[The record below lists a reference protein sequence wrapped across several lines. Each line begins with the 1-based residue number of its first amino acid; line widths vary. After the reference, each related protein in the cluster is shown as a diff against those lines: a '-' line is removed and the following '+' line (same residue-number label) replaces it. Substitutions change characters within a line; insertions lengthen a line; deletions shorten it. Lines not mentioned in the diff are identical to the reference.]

1 MLGLVSGAYTPQVQ
15 EAITRLGSR
24 LPFGEARD
32 ELALLWGVKIS
43 SGGVRHITLRHGQIA
58 DELIEQEVARLE
70 KEVPSPTAKPKQL
83 AMSADGAM
91 VQLTNGDWREVKTVA
106 FGEFESRWDAKSKQ
120 VVTTTENI
128 SYFSRVASA
137 EAFATSALYEWQRR
151 GGENAERVVAVNDG
165 AAWIQAFIDYH
176 APQAIRVIDFAHAQA
191 YLAIIG
197 KAIYGAETEQFKRW
211 YARLSRQLG
220 QKPPQRTLSEL
231 RLLQQQQQTHPEA
244 ETIEQAIRYLER
256 RETMIDYPHF
266 RQMQVPIGSGIV
278 ESGHKVVMQRRMK
291 QAGMRWAE
299 SNLNPMLALRLA
311 LCNKVWTT
319 SWQAIHTHA
328 LQRKRQQ
335 RLSKTSPVVQPNS
348 TAIVSEADCQRLTQL
363 AKKIERLSQ
372 KRQPWQDHRWIFPHR
387 QTFIHKN

>member
-1 MLGLVSGAYTPQVQ
+1 MSGAYTPQVQ

-70 KEVPSPTAKPKQL
+70 KEAPSPTAQPKQL

-106 FGEFESRWDAKSKQ
+106 FGEFESHWDAKSKQ
-120 VVTTTENI
+120 VVTTTEHI
-128 SYFSRVASA
+128 SYFSRVATA
-137 EAFATSALYEWQRR
+137 ETFTNAALYEWQQR
-151 GGENAERVVAVNDG
+151 GGENAQRVVAVNDG
-165 AAWIQAFIDYH
+165 ALWIQAFIDYH
-176 APQAIRVIDFAHAQA
+176 CPQAIRVIDFAHAQA

-197 KAIYGAETEQFKRW
+197 KAIYGAETEQFRRW

-220 QKPPQRTLSEL
+220 RKPPQRTLSEL
-231 RLLQQQQQTHPEA
+231 RLLQQQHQTHPEA

-256 RETMIDYPHF
+256 REPMIDYPHF
-266 RQMQVPIGSGIV
+266 RQMQIPIGSGIV

-299 SNLNPMLALRLA
+299 ANLNPMLALRLA

-319 SWQAIHTHA
+319 SWQAIHTQARHK
-328 LQRKRQQ
+328 KRQQ

-363 AKKIERLSQ
+363 AKKIECLSQ
-372 KRQPWQDHRWIFPHR
+372 KRQPWQNHKWIFPHR
-387 QTFIHKN
+387 QRKKKKN